1 MRRLCGAFQQLP
13 DSCLIGEGLKIKGGM
28 PFATRTYADLRKGKW
43 KGKDVT
49 VKLLRFSANDDRVKI
64 TKVPSP
70 QRDGFTLSRC

>member
-1 MRRLCGAFQQLP
+1 
-13 DSCLIGEGLKIKGGM
+13 M

-49 VKLLRFSANDDRVKI
+49 VKLLRFSVNDDRVKI